1 MYDSPV
7 RNKKVGTQTGHVWD
21 TLRLTICKKCVIYND
36 WIFTTSKLD
45 DSTET
50 VFQTSDGKGYF
61 PIRFLLPFDRSL
73 KDVH

>member
-1 MYDSPV
+1 MK
-7 RNKKVGTQTGHVWD
+7 R
-21 TLRLTICKKCVIYND
+21 
-36 WIFTTSKLD
+36 KLD